1 MGVIRFLLIGAAS
14 GWRAGQVMKRRG
26 FGVLGNMIGGVVCA
40 LVGGFIFGF
49 RGGGPAARLGP
60 DALKR
65 SVDWERLHNRA
76 WPSGGIRPI
85 GVPVSRLTAMS
96 FTRATTIGLLI
107 LMTMLLNPRP
117 LSAAAVPVRFVEGAT
132 HGFLV
137 LRTVDGVLIAS
148 GDLLQ
153 VGRGGGVESRMVFHF
168 KDGSLFDET
177 VVFTQ
182 QHVFT
187 MQSYHLVQRG
197 PVFPEDT
204 EISLERTGKYRV
216 KTKDHKD
223 GREEVLDGTLEL
235 PPDVYNGM
243 VLTVAKNLPKGASET
258 VHLVA
263 FTRTPRLIQ
272 LEMVPAG
279 EHKVL
284 VGELA
289 KTAIHYV
296 LKPQLGTWLKLFV
309 TVLGRMPP
317 DYHAWIITDEVPAFA
332 RFEGPLYMTGP
343 IWRIEL
349 TSPRWSD

>member
-1 MGVIRFLLIGAAS
+1 MGVIRFLLIDAAPVS
-14 GWRAGQVMKRRG
+14 LAGQVMKGRG
-26 FGVLGNMIGGVVCA
+26 FGVLGNMIGGVMGA
-40 LVGGFIFGF
+40 LVGRFIFGF
-49 RGGGPAARLGP
+49 RDGGPEAGLGP

-65 SVDWERLHNRA
+65 SVDWERLYNRSG
-76 WPSGGIRPI
+76 PSGGRRPV
-85 GVPVSRLTAMS
+85 GAHTCFSVMS
-96 FTRATTIGLLI
+96 FTRAATVGLLV
-107 LMTMLLNPRP
+107 LVTVLLGPRP
-117 LSAAAVPVRFVEGAT
+117 LAAAPVLVRFVEGAT
-132 HGFLV
+132 HGFLL

-153 VGRGGGVESRMVFHF
+153 VDRGGGVESRMVFHF

-187 MQSYHLVQRG
+187 MQSYRLVQRG
-197 PVFPEDT
+197 PVFAEDT

-216 KTKDHKD
+216 KTKARKD

-235 PPDVYNGM
+235 PPDVYNGL

-258 VHLVA
+258 VHIVA
-263 FTRTPRLIQ
+263 FTPTPRLIQ
-272 LEMVPAG
+272 LELAPAG

-296 LKPQLGTWLKLFV
+296 LKPQLGVWLNLFARL
-309 TVLGRMPP
+309 LGRVPP

-332 RFEGPLYMTGP
+332 RFEGPLYTTGP
-343 IWRIEL
+343 VWRIEL
-349 TSPRWSD
+349 TSPRWPD